1 VVNARF
7 AKPIDAGF
15 LADACDG
22 RKLAVTL
29 EDNVTTGGF
38 GNAVYEAMRG
48 AGLDIPVLQFG
59 LPDRYVDHG
68 TIEELLRKVGLS
80 PYDIAKQIRRSLD
93 GP

>member
-1 VVNARF
+1 
-7 AKPIDAGF
+7 
-15 LADACDG
+15 
-22 RKLAVTL
+22 
-29 EDNVTTGGF
+29 
-38 GNAVYEAMRG
+38 MRG